1 MARPRRRRPEYSARV
16 KQTLALLLPLPLLS
30 NAQAASP
37 SCEPAN
43 IRVKTNEHLDT
54 ALPIGTP
61 LVAVHEPAE
70 RRHRVPLVV
79 VAGHGGR
86 LKPDVLPDR
95 LHGCLL
101 GGTTSCVYDSR
112 TGPES
117 ACYERARDGIKCK
130 VEKLEDADTLDI
142 AKELGDAVA
151 RQFCRRPWLV
161 TSYLHRSKLDP
172 NRPATEAAQKNDVA
186 ERAWRAYHGFIRA
199 AIREAVTT
207 FGHALVVDIHGY
219 KGLEWHPQGSP
230 YIQYGYNIGVKTLGG
245 NIETVA
251 VKDESSVRGAASTYA
266 GCAVSSTSGGALG
279 ESCPFDA
286 MVRGNTSLAYYFGDL
301 SYNLSGSDI
310 ACGVGMPG
318 PKARSPHSVGDGL
331 YFRGGYTV
339 RHHSS
344 LKADAV
350 QVELPRCA
358 RSPAYFYDAS
368 DEEHNAVRQRL
379 ADQHAR
385 ALYQWSVSHQAS
397 AWLVDDAWR
406 DEVPPARRKETS
418 SGIGWGLGATV
429 AAAVTI
435 GALRLFLLH
444 SMCLMKRREHYAS
457 RADRSSRPEA
467 ELSARPSSSL

>member
-1 MARPRRRRPEYSARV
+1 M
-16 KQTLALLLPLPLLS
+16 
-30 NAQAASP
+30 
-37 SCEPAN
+37 
-43 IRVKTNEHLDT
+43 
-54 ALPIGTP
+54 
-61 LVAVHEPAE
+61 VAVIS
-70 RRHRVPLVV
+70 
-79 VAGHGGR
+79 AGHWE
-86 LKPDVLPDR
+86 PV
-95 LHGCLL
+95 
-101 GGTTSCVYDSR
+101 
-112 TGPES
+112 
-117 ACYERARDGIKCK
+117 
-130 VEKLEDADTLDI
+130 VE
-142 AKELGDAVA
+142 G
-151 RQFCRRPWLV
+151 
-161 TSYLHRSKLDP
+161 
-172 NRPATEAAQKNDVA
+172 
-186 ERAWRAYHGFIRA
+186 
-199 AIREAVTT
+199 TT
-207 FGHALVVDIHGY
+207 FGGVASYDGKSFTNYGREQNLPLHRFDSVLRAKDGIH
-219 KGLEWHPQGSP
+219 WFA
-230 YIQYGYNIGVKTLGG
+230 TLG
-245 NIETVA
+245 
-251 VKDESSVRGAASTYA
+251 
-266 GCAVSSTSGGALG
+266 SGGALG

-457 RADRSSRPEA
+457 RTDRSSRPEA